1 MTIFPDLIR
10 NVVVGPKSDNVF
22 HVVYTCITRGIGRA
36 GSLSVQWMWQKQIHI
51 MLHVVWMELPDDSQ
65 EPIWF
70 EQSSS
75 VVILEVAKSLD
86 GAT

>member
-1 MTIFPDLIR
+1 MTIFPHLIR
-10 NVVVGPKSDNVF
+10 NVVIGPKSDHVF
-22 HVVYTCITRGIGRA
+22 HVVYTCITRGTERA
-36 GSLSVQWMWQKQIHI
+36 GSLSVQLIWQKHTHI
-51 MLHVVWMELPDDSQ
+51 MLHVGWMDLLDNPQ

-86 GAT
+86 GDT

>member
-10 NVVVGPKSDNVF
+10 NVVVGPKSGFVF
-22 HVVYTCITRGIGRA
+22 HVIYTCITRGTERA
-36 GSLSVQWMWQKQIHI
+36 GSLSVQSMWQKQTHI
-51 MLHVVWMELPDDSQ
+51 MLHVGWMELLDDSQ
-65 EPIWF
+65 GLIWF